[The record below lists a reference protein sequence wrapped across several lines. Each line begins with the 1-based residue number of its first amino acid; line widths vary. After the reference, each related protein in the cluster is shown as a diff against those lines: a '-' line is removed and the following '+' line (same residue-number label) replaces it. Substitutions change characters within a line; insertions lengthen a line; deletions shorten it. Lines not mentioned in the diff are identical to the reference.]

1 MGFQLNTCVALG
13 YFVRI
18 KTQKGAQL
26 WLMLRQTGGW
36 TDRPV
41 DGRTD
46 SDRFVSPF
54 LGNLFL
60 LQVWKRIILNWCSK
74 KKNVADLVK
83 LKGTM
88 TIWLSQIKHRT
99 TQNTQLSQSEQRRH
113 LSCFH
118 DVEFLATEYGKP
130 VFTIVDSGQ
139 FGRLVF
145 LAAFLVIV
153 IWWLTSAPWLFTKLT

>member
-26 WLMLRQTGGW
+26 WLMFRQTGRR
-36 TDRPV
+36 TDGPA

-60 LQVWKRIILNWCSK
+60 LFIFITSMKEDNIKLMFKEKKCS
-74 KKNVADLVK
+74 
-83 LKGTM
+83 
-88 TIWLSQIKHRT
+88 
-99 TQNTQLSQSEQRRH
+99 
-113 LSCFH
+113 
-118 DVEFLATEYGKP
+118 
-130 VFTIVDSGQ
+130 
-139 FGRLVF
+139 RLG
-145 LAAFLVIV
+145 
-153 IWWLTSAPWLFTKLT
+153 